1 VAFSQLHLTPF
12 DHYESA
18 WRTENTGSNPH
29 WRIESVSG
37 AALVE
42 DRGGYDPVAEHVAQA
57 VETLTTGR
65 VNGLRSIAKAVL
77 A

>member
-1 VAFSQLHLTPF
+1 
-12 DHYESA
+12 
-18 WRTENTGSNPH
+18 
-29 WRIESVSG
+29 VSG

-65 VNGLRSIAKAVL
+65 VNGLRSIAKSGAGVSPPDL
-77 A
+77 RFVS